1 MSNTLYR
8 LGTASQYDSALRN
21 ISQRQTDLSNLQE
34 NLTSGKRVVRASD
47 DPVAAAQAER
57 ALTRISRIQTEQ
69 RALDQQ
75 RNSIAQAES
84 SLGDAVKLGQEIR
97 ELLVSAGNAA
107 QTPSDRR
114 TVANQL
120 QSLRDQLFSITSR
133 KDTNGQPLFA
143 ALGSGLSPL
152 LGPQNA
158 TADYQFNGLAG
169 QAAPG
174 EASIPLVL
182 DGDAAF
188 SFQAKRDGAYYASI
202 QGTAANPLNGRQ
214 LVAGAVTMD
223 KTTAISADPTTGK
236 GYSYAL
242 TFTNVVADSATGMVT
257 ATYEITTPGDPAN
270 PDALADPNFTPAPVT
285 VTFPVNKALNIEVS
299 QAAAEDAAIAA
310 GGSAADAEGQF
321 IPGLKFTI
329 TATPTKAPDGTITL
343 SPATGDTITLEP
355 STSIFSALDRA
366 IAEIGSAN
374 NSNAAVQA
382 VGQALG
388 NLDKGLDRIHN
399 VRGYAGELLNRADR
413 ITGDQSQRAIQL
425 EADRT
430 RAEDLDM
437 IQGFSDFQ
445 NQQVGYEAALK
456 SYSMVQKLSLF
467 NYIA

>member
-97 ELLVSAGNAA
+97 ELLVSAGNAT
-107 QTPSDRR
+107 QVPSDRR

-120 QSLRDQLFSITSR
+120 QSLRDQLFSIASR
-133 KDTNGQPLFA
+133 KDTNGQPLFS
-143 ALGSGLSPL
+143 ALGSALSPL
-152 LGPQNA
+152 LGPQSA
-158 TADYQFNGLAG
+158 TFDYQFNGLAG
-169 QAAPG
+169 QAAAG

-188 SFQAKRDGAYYASI
+188 SFQPQRDGAYHAGISN
-202 QGTAANPLNGRQ
+202 TAVPPNPLNGRQ
-214 LVAGAVTMD
+214 LIASAVTAVNAADVQLDANGNGNTYQVVFKNAGPGASPNTSTVTYNIINTSVVPNTSSFDVVVPDFPND
-223 KTTAISADPTTGK
+223 KPLKIEISEA
-236 GYSYAL
+236 
-242 TFTNVVADSATGMVT
+242 
-257 ATYEITTPGDPAN
+257 TTPGA
-270 PDALADPNFTPAPVT
+270 FV
-285 VTFPVNKALNIEVS
+285 
-299 QAAAEDAAIAA
+299 
-310 GGSAADAEGQF
+310 
-321 IPGLKFTI
+321 PGLKFSI
-329 TATPTKAPDGTITL
+329 TATPTKAVDGTVTL
-343 SPATGDTITLEP
+343 SPANGDTITLEP
-355 STSIFSALDRA
+355 SSSIFSVLDRA